1 MTTPLFEALHITSSV
16 SIVIISISLM
26 LIGGFAM
33 TRITKRLKLP
43 NVTAYIVAGIVM
55 GPYCLHLIPTGL
67 ISGMDFIADIALA
80 FIAFSTGE
88 FFRFSSLKKSGPNIL
103 LITVLEAC
111 LASVVVFLVTYLV
124 LGLELNFSVVLAALA
139 SATAPASTM
148 MTIRQTHAGGDFV
161 DTLLQ
166 VVALDDVVGLVAYS
180 VAISLALASMTGAF
194 QVGNVVTPL
203 LVNLFVFLLGG
214 LFGLFLKLLLH
225 KRSTDNRLIVTI
237 ALLFAFCGICALL
250 DVSALLGCM
259 SMAMVY
265 INTTDDSRL
274 FKQLNYFS
282 PPILLLFFVRSG
294 LNFDLG
300 AIVGVSDSVGG
311 LSLLTVGVAYFF
323 TRIVG
328 KYGGAF
334 LGCLL
339 ARKDKSVRN
348 YLGLALIPQAGV
360 AIGLAAMG
368 ARTLGGSMGQ
378 ALETIILASSV
389 LYELI
394 GPACAKLSLYLS
406 GSYGKGLEKLA
417 QIPENPAEQPPNEVE
432 RLIQQIQAIQREL
445 PKHENPYYEEELA
458 YDEAADEHAAL
469 YGYSLPGQ
477 TARRR
482 NPRSWKP

>member
-88 FFRFSSLKKSGPNIL
+88 FFRFSTLKKSGPNIL

-311 LSLLTVGVAYFF
+311 VSLLTVGVAYFF